1 MNAETVRVVR
11 HPGLIADPVFL
22 EHDSGRGHPESPR
35 RLETV
40 YKRLETSAVTA
51 KFVPLDY
58 RPAMLT
64 DLALVHDEGYIESV
78 ERFCRE
84 RGGRIEADTHVGR
97 RSFEVAARAAGAAL
111 AATDAVLSG
120 ETPRALVL
128 ARPPGHHAVRDSAM
142 GFCLF
147 NNVAIA
153 AAHALA
159 RHDLDR
165 VLIVDW
171 DVHHGNG
178 TQDLFYSSERVGFF
192 SSHRHPFY
200 PGSGLEEETGVGP
213 GVGTKFNLPI
223 AFGTER
229 KEFLSRFESKL
240 RDAVQKTQPQLIFI
254 SAGFDAHHADPIGSL
269 GLETED
275 FATLT
280 RLLVDAADATCG
292 GRIVSLLEGGYNVD
306 RLADCVE
313 THMQGLAEG
322 IAG

>member
-1 MNAETVRVVR
+1 M
-11 HPGLIADPVFL
+11 DPVFQ
-22 EHDSGRGHPESPR
+22 EHDSGRGHPESPL

-40 YKRLETSAVTA
+40 YRRLETSPVTSRFTA
-51 KFVPLDY
+51 LDY
-58 RPAMLT
+58 QPASVA
-64 DLALVHDEGYIESV
+64 DLALAHEEAYIASV

-84 RGGRIEADTHVGR
+84 LSGRIEADTHVGR
-97 RSFEVAARAAGAAL
+97 RSFEVAAKAAGAAM

-120 ETPRALVL
+120 EVPRALVL
-128 ARPPGHHAVRDSAM
+128 ARPPGHHAVRNAAM

-147 NNVAIA
+147 NNIAVA

-178 TQDLFYSSERVGFF
+178 TQDIFYSTERVGFF

-200 PGSGLEEETGVGP
+200 PGSGLEDETGSGS
-213 GVGTKFNLPI
+213 GIGTKFNLPLE
-223 AFGTER
+223 FGTTR
-229 KEFLSRFESKL
+229 REFLTRFESKL
-240 RDAVQKTQPQLIFI
+240 QDALRKTQPQLILI
-254 SAGFDAHHADPIGSL
+254 SAGFDAHQADPIGSL

-275 FATLT
+275 FGVLT
-280 RLLVDAADATCG
+280 RMLVDAANATCG
-292 GRIVSLLEGGYNVD
+292 GRIVSLLEGGYNVE

-313 THMQGLAEG
+313 IHMNGLADR
-322 IAG
+322 

>member
-1 MNAETVRVVR
+1 MTTPENAASRP
-11 HPGLIADPVFL
+11 PGLIVDPVFL
-22 EHDSGRGHPESPR
+22 EHDSGRGHPESPL
-35 RLETV
+35 RLETL
-40 YKRLETSAVTA
+40 YKRLETSSVTGR
-51 KFVPLDY
+51 FVSLEY
-58 RPAMLT
+58 RPAAPS
-64 DLALVHDEGYIESV
+64 DLALAHDEGYIATV

-97 RSFEVAARAAGAAL
+97 RSFEVAAKAAGAAL
-111 AATDAVLSG
+111 AATDAVLTG
-120 ETPRALVL
+120 EVPRAFVA
-128 ARPPGHHAVRDSAM
+128 ARPPGHHAVRDAAM

-147 NNVAIA
+147 NNIAVA

-178 TQDLFYSSERVGFF
+178 TQDIFYSSERVGFF

-200 PGSGLEEETGVGP
+200 PGSGLEEETGIGA

-240 RDAVQKTQPQLIFI
+240 HDAVRKTQPQLILI

-280 RLLVDAADATCG
+280 RMLVDAANATCG
-292 GRIVSLLEGGYNVD
+292 GRIVSLLEGGYNVE

-313 THMQGLAEG
+313 AHLRGLAQTT
-322 IAG
+322 

>member
-1 MNAETVRVVR
+1 MSLPIKP
-11 HPGLIADPVFL
+11 PGLITDPVFQ
-22 EHDSGRGHPESPR
+22 EHDSGRGHPESPL

-40 YKRLETSAVTA
+40 YKRLETSRETA
-51 KFVPLDY
+51 KFVALEY
-58 RPAMLT
+58 RPATLD
-64 DLALVHDEGYIESV
+64 DLALAHDRDYIATV
-78 ERFCRE
+78 EQFCRE

-97 RSFEVAARAAGAAL
+97 RSFEVAAKAAGAAI

-120 ETPRALVL
+120 TVPRALVL
-128 ARPPGHHAVRDSAM
+128 ARPPGHHALQNSAM

-178 TQDLFYSSERVGFF
+178 TQDIFYDSERVGFL

-200 PGSGLEEETGVGP
+200 PGSGLEDETGVGA
-213 GVGTKFNLPI
+213 GLGTKFNLPI
-223 AFGTER
+223 AFGTSR
-229 KEFLSRFESKL
+229 KEFLARFESKMN
-240 RDAVQKTQPQLIFI
+240 DAVAKTQPQLILV

-280 RLLVDAADATCG
+280 NLVVAAANAHCG
-292 GRIVSLLEGGYNVD
+292 GRVVSLLEGGYHVD

-313 THMQGLAEG
+313 VHMRGLAS
-322 IAG
+322 A

>member
-1 MNAETVRVVR
+1 MMTAGTAPATKA
-11 HPGLIADPVFL
+11 PGLIVDPVFQ
-22 EHDSGRGHPESPR
+22 EHDSGRGHPESPL

-40 YKRLETSAVTA
+40 YRRLETSPVTSRFTA
-51 KFVPLDY
+51 LDY
-58 RPAMLT
+58 QPASVA
-64 DLALVHDEGYIESV
+64 DLALAHEEAYIASV

-84 RGGRIEADTHVGR
+84 LSGRIEADTHVGR
-97 RSFEVAARAAGAAL
+97 RSFEVAAKAAGAAM

-120 ETPRALVL
+120 EVPRALVL
-128 ARPPGHHAVRDSAM
+128 ARPPGHHAVRNAAM

-147 NNVAIA
+147 NNIAVA

-178 TQDLFYSSERVGFF
+178 TQDIFYSTERVGFF

-200 PGSGLEEETGVGP
+200 PGSGLEDETGSGS
-213 GVGTKFNLPI
+213 GIGTKFNLPLE
-223 AFGTER
+223 FGTTR
-229 KEFLSRFESKL
+229 REFLTRFESKL
-240 RDAVQKTQPQLIFI
+240 QDALRKTQPQLILI
-254 SAGFDAHHADPIGSL
+254 SAGFDAHQADPIGSL

-275 FATLT
+275 FGVLT
-280 RLLVDAADATCG
+280 RMLVDAANATCG
-292 GRIVSLLEGGYNVD
+292 GRIVSLLEGGYNVE

-313 THMQGLAEG
+313 IHMNGLADR
-322 IAG
+322 